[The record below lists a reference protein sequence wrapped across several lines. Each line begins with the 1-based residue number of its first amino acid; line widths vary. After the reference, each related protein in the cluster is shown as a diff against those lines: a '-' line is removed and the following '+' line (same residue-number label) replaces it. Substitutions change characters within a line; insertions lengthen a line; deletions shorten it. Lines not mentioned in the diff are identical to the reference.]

1 MGRLIPIL
9 LSVFLLCSCSS
20 SLSDCRVVDKEYE
33 PSCTEIILMPNGNG
47 GMHPMPMYEPEH
59 FIITIE
65 GRDEKG
71 RVKRR
76 TVEVYETVYNETE
89 IGDTWEE

>member
-1 MGRLIPIL
+1 
-9 LSVFLLCSCSS
+9 
-20 SLSDCRVVDKEYE
+20 
-33 PSCTEIILMPNGNG
+33 
-47 GMHPMPMYEPEH
+47 MPMYEPEH